1 MKTATSF
8 TPTRPTRAALI
19 TWSAPTIF
27 SISCRKAAT
36 RTRIQRWIGCG
47 GTTSTWLKEQA
58 RNMTTKAEAKNQ
70 IGQEFIIT
78 REFDA
83 PRELVWKACTE
94 AKQVRSEEHTS
105 ELQSRENLVCR

>member
-47 GTTSTWLKEQA
+47 GTTSMTQTLERLGELLATKSEPLIIERTFNAPVAKVWNAITDVDQMQQWYFDLKGF
-58 RNMTTKAEAKNQ
+58 RAEV
-70 IGQEFIIT
+70 GF
-78 REFDA
+78 
-83 PRELVWKACTE
+83 
-94 AKQVRSEEHTS
+94 
-105 ELQSRENLVCR
+105 